1 MTEIKPNLL
10 NFDRG
15 ALETLFA
22 DMGEQRFRASQAM
35 KWIYSDYE
43 LDFHQFTNFSKTL
56 REKMADRFSTAV
68 PELISE
74 NISADGTIKWLLKM
88 DSDNAIET
96 VYIPE
101 KNRGTLCVSSQ
112 VGCSLNCTFCATG
125 AQGFNRHL
133 TTAEIIAQ
141 VWVAAKQLNHHTKN
155 RRITNI
161 VMMGMGEPLAN
172 YERVL
177 PALNI
182 MRDDFAF
189 GFANRRVTVST
200 SGLVPQILQL
210 NKDADVSLAVSLH
223 AANDELRTQLVPLN
237 KKYNIEQLLG
247 ACKQFISGKRKSRIT
262 FEYTVIGGVN
272 DSAQNARELTK
283 LLRDIP
289 CKINLIP
296 FNSFPGT
303 KFVEPSAKKVDQF
316 KEICM
321 RAGYICTVRKT
332 RGDDIAAAC
341 GQLAGEFMDRTRRS
355 GLRSTATEKRPL
367 EVR

>member
-1 MTEIKPNLL
+1 M
-10 NFDRG
+10 NFDRK

-22 DMGEQRFRASQAM
+22 EMGEQRFRANQAM
-35 KWIYSDYE
+35 KWIYSDYQ

-56 REKMADRFSTAV
+56 RDKMDARFSTSV

-74 NISADGTIKWLLKM
+74 NKSTDGTIKWLLKM
-88 DSDNAIET
+88 DSDNAQI
-96 VYIPE
+96 
-101 KNRGTLCVSSQ
+101 
-112 VGCSLNCTFCATG
+112 GCSLNCTFCATG

-141 VWVAAKQLNHHTKN
+141 VWVAAKQLNHHSKN

-177 PALNI
+177 PALNL
-182 MRDDFAF
+182 MRDDCAF

-223 AANDELRTQLVPLN
+223 AANDELRTRLVPLN
-237 KKYNIEQLLG
+237 KKYNIETLLS
-247 ACKQFISGKRKSRIT
+247 ACREFIRDKRKARIT

-272 DSAQNARELTK
+272 DGAEQARDLTK

-296 FNSFPGT
+296 FNTFPGT
-303 KFVEPSAKKVDQF
+303 RYVEPSAKKVDQF

-321 RAGYICTVRKT
+321 SAGYICTVRKT
-332 RGDDIAAAC
+332 RGGDIAAAC

-355 GLRSTATEKRPL
+355 SLLSVTTEKRPL

>member
-1 MTEIKPNLL
+1 LTKSPQNLL
-10 NFDRG
+10 DFDRSQLE
-15 ALETLFA
+15 ALFTA
-22 DMGEQRFRASQAM
+22 MGEQRFRATQAM
-35 KWIYSDYE
+35 KWMYGDYQ
-43 LDFHQFTNFSKTL
+43 LDFHQFTNFSKAL
-56 REKMADRFSTAV
+56 RQKMAAHFSTAV

-74 NISADGTIKWLLKM
+74 HVSQDGTIKWLLKM

-133 TTAEIIAQ
+133 STAEIIAQ
-141 VWVAAKQLNHHTKN
+141 VWVAAKQLNHHNKN
-155 RRITNI
+155 RRITNV

-182 MRDDFAF
+182 MRDDCGF
-189 GFANRRVTVST
+189 GLANKRVTVST
-200 SGLVPQILQL
+200 SGLVPQINQL
-210 NKDADVSLAVSLH
+210 NQDADVSLAVSLH
-223 AANDELRTQLVPLN
+223 APNDGLREQLVPLN
-237 KKYNIEQLLG
+237 KKYNIEQLLN
-247 ACKQFISGKRKSRIT
+247 ACREFVRNKKKARIT

-272 DSAQNARELTK
+272 DAPEQAHELTR
-283 LLRDIP
+283 LLHDIP

-296 FNSFPGT
+296 FNPFPGT
-303 KFVEPSAKKVDQF
+303 VFQSPSSKKVDQF

-321 RAGYICTVRKT
+321 AAGYICTVRKT

-355 GLRSTATEKRPL
+355 AVYGSRLMKRPL